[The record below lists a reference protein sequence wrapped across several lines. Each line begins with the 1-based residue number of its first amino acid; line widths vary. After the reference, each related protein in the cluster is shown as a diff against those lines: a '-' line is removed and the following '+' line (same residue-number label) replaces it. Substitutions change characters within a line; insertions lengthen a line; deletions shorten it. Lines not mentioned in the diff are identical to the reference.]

1 VTSSLYLEIMPRQL
15 SSSQPIQVDIRKFVS
30 ASQKNI
36 TRVNNKLDDY
46 LANPDVKRI
55 HDLRTAIRRL
65 EVCCNTLP
73 RAIREKGRVNNYVNK
88 SKEVFRINSQIRDID
103 VITDLIKQN
112 NAVHSN
118 SNRNRGDP
126 AKFDNRRILKLKEA
140 KIAARGLRKLS
151 IPKIDEYKLSSSK
164 LTKRYNKLLHKFSK
178 RIQLNLP
185 LVLIDANNVSELHEM
200 RKDCKKLRYLLELVP
215 HDNLSGN
222 ILSKLE
228 VELQNMQDLLG
239 AIHDCDA
246 AVYFLKRQTKLQR
259 RDEIIEGV
267 IQERKKRYHDFI
279 VHCKSDTEGSHAR
292 SFLVH
297 VPGVLVTFNTKKS

>member
-1 VTSSLYLEIMPRQL
+1 MPRQR

-73 RAIREKGRVNNYVNK
+73 RVIREKGRVKKYVNK

-103 VITDLIKQN
+103 VITDLIKEKK
-112 NAVHSN
+112 AVHSN
-118 SNRNRGDP
+118 SNRNRGAS
-126 AKFDNRRILKLKEA
+126 AKFENRRILKLKEA
-140 KIAARGLRKLS
+140 KIAARGLKKLS
-151 IPKIDEYKLSSSK
+151 IPKINEYKLSSSK

-185 LVLIDANNVSELHEM
+185 LVLIDANNVSELHEV

-228 VELQNMQDLLG
+228 VELQNMQDFLG

-246 AVYFLKRQTKLQR
+246 AVVFLKRQTKLQR
-259 RDEIIEGV
+259 RDDIIQSV
-267 IQERKKRYHDFI
+267 IQERKKRYHDFV

-297 VPGVLVTFNTKKS
+297 IPDVLVTFNTKKPLYTS

>member
-1 VTSSLYLEIMPRQL
+1 MPRQL

-126 AKFDNRRILKLKEA
+126 AKFENRRILKLKEA

-185 LVLIDANNVSELHEM
+185 LVLNDANNVSELHEM

-215 HDNLSGN
+215 HYNLSDN

-246 AVYFLKRQTKLQR
+246 AVDFLKRQTKLQR
-259 RDEIIEGV
+259 RDDIIESV
-267 IQERKKRYHDFI
+267 IQEREKRYHDFI
-279 VHCKSDTEGSHAR
+279 VHCKSDKEGSHAR

-297 VPGVLVTFNTKKS
+297 IPDVLVTFNTKKS